1 MHNMQQKITIVDGR
15 CGEGCPEKETMYD
28 AFRTLQE
35 PQIWYLLVGAS
46 GGAAKIYHE
55 CNADTD

>member
-1 MHNMQQKITIVDGR
+1 MQQKITIVDER

-28 AFRTLQE
+28 AFRTLQMR
-35 PQIWYLLVGAS
+35 IWYLLVGAS